1 MKRLPGW
8 RGRLDAVL
16 TDARKPF
23 AWFQHD
29 CCMGLVVPAVQALT
43 GEDIGAPFRDRP
55 YTSAL
60 GALKA
65 IKDAGF
71 DDLEALA
78 ASHFPEGHPS
88 SARVGDIAAFKAED
102 TGWALGIVIGSRIGV
117 LRPDGYGTL
126 GLLEADKV
134 FLVG

>member
-71 DDLEALA
+71 DDLDALA
-78 ASHFPEGHPS
+78 ASHFAKAHPS
-88 SARVGDIAAFKAED
+88 QARIGDIAAFKSDE
-102 TGWALGIVIGSRIGV
+102 TGWALGVVIGSRVAV
-117 LRPDGYGTL
+117 LRADGVGTL
-126 GLLEADKV
+126 SISDADHI